1 MTLVELSKSWKIE
14 MASALVEGQN
24 FGCKGVQTRISTKVR
39 SCTKN
44 LQCLLSLNEDEGPE
58 D

>member
-1 MTLVELSKSWKIE
+1 
-14 MASALVEGQN
+14 MAAAFVEGQN
-24 FGCKGVQTRISTKVR
+24 FGRTGVETRMTTKVR

-44 LQCLLSLNEDEGPE
+44 LQCLLSLNEDPE